1 MSPSLSSDR
10 QSSSGKRFRESTVC
24 SHFVGPLRVFPPKFN
39 NYGIHCD
46 QSNFACLSSS
56 RCPLLVFGYHRLEI
70 NQCLCLRANNE
81 QYDLFAIDSLVFASS
96 DANGRIEDLLV
107 DRLNDDRYYLFDSL
121 SNIYAIDIRWAKD
134 IEKNSTTAD
143 MASTTVEHLFQGRQ
157 MNMQIKQL
165 ASVQTNTLGQFLVII
180 GQRNGDRHKVGG
192 EVAVLVN
199 PIAFFLSSSI

>member
-1 MSPSLSSDR
+1 M
-10 QSSSGKRFRESTVC
+10 
-24 SHFVGPLRVFPPKFN
+24 
-39 NYGIHCD
+39 
-46 QSNFACLSSS
+46 
-56 RCPLLVFGYHRLEI
+56 
-70 NQCLCLRANNE
+70 
-81 QYDLFAIDSLVFASS
+81 DSLVFASS

-134 IEKNSTTAD
+134 IEKNSATAD

-157 MNMQIKQL
+157 LNMQIKQL
-165 ASVQTNTLGQFLVII
+165 ASVQTNTLGQLLVIV